1 MNAGL
6 QMLRSVPE
14 FRNILNTVA
23 QAQVILKAIQ
33 QNNPHKTVATNLK
46 TVIQDLEVKDVTPK
60 MFVAMFLNANP
71 EFQPFGTQQD
81 SDEFT
86 QKVLQ
91 TISNISPEFEKKI
104 KDAFEIEFLDT
115 MKNLDISEE

>member
-1 MNAGL
+1 
-6 QMLRSVPE
+6 MLRSVPE
-14 FRNILNTVA
+14 FRNILNSVT
-23 QAQVILKAIQ
+23 QAQVKFQLIQ
-33 QNNPHKTVATNLK
+33 QNNAQKTVALNLN
-46 TVIQDLEVKDVTPK
+46 TVIQGLETKDVTPK

-104 KDAFEIEFLDT
+104 KDAFEI
-115 MKNLDISEE
+115 

>member
-1 MNAGL
+1 
-6 QMLRSVPE
+6 
-14 FRNILNTVA
+14 
-23 QAQVILKAIQ
+23 
-33 QNNPHKTVATNLK
+33 
-46 TVIQDLEVKDVTPK
+46 

-91 TISNISPEFEKKI
+91 TISNISPEF
-104 KDAFEIEFLDT
+104 
-115 MKNLDISEE
+115 

>member
-14 FRNILNTVA
+14 FRNILNSVA

-46 TVIQDLEVKDVTPK
+46 TVIQDLEIKDVTPK

-91 TISNISPEFEKKI
+91 TISNISPEF
-104 KDAFEIEFLDT
+104 
-115 MKNLDISEE
+115 

>member
-1 MNAGL
+1 
-6 QMLRSVPE
+6 
-14 FRNILNTVA
+14 
-23 QAQVILKAIQ
+23 
-33 QNNPHKTVATNLK
+33 
-46 TVIQDLEVKDVTPK
+46 
-60 MFVAMFLNANP
+60 MFLNANP

-115 MKNLDISEE
+115 MKNLDIPEE